1 MTESLYVL
9 FFRDKMK
16 RAYQTRKRALVSRD
30 SMVKDYV
37 ISELR
42 IFPSQAEFD
51 ETVRCEIAKYAIR
64 AYVPKGRR
72 QSDRT

>member
-9 FFRDKMK
+9 FFRNKMK
-16 RAYQTRKRALVSRD
+16 RTYPTRKQALMARD
-30 SMVKDYV
+30 NMAKDYV

-51 ETVRCEIAKYAIR
+51 ETVRREIAKYAIR
-64 AYVPKGRR
+64 AYVPKGRA
-72 QSDRT
+72 QCDRT